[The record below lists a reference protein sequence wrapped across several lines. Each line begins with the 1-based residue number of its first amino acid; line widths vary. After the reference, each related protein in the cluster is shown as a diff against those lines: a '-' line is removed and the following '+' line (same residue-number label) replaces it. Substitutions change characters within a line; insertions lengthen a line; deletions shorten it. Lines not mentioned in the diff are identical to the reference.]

1 MKALK
6 FILPLAAIM
15 AVSAEEAD
23 AQFLDRLKDRAVNT
37 AKDNIEN
44 RVGNATNKAIDNA
57 LDGDHSKKN
66 KKDKNNNQ
74 SNEDYSDNQE
84 PETNNQPVPDSEP
97 KRADNT
103 MEYSKSDFV
112 PGDEII
118 YEDLVIGEQ
127 LGEFPSRWDLVRGN
141 AEIAKLNGE
150 TVIAMSHDDSW
161 ITPLMKD
168 GSRNY
173 LGDVFTLEFDM
184 LYDNSNQ
191 DGGPS
196 IEIDIMNQDYDA
208 DSELFTFHF
217 WQSGET
223 QQIQCDYV
231 RPNSERYDYKQGT
244 STAENVGPVND
255 GQWHHFALSF
265 NKRAIKFYVDGRRII
280 NIPNAKSGA
289 GWFTLYNGK
298 ANTERSTFV
307 RNVRIAKGAV
317 PLYNRLETDG
327 KIITYGIT
335 FATGKADLKPES
347 MTEITRIANL
357 MKEKPEL
364 KFEVQ
369 GHCDNQGSDA
379 VNDPLS
385 QKRAEAIVAAL
396 VKQGIAA
403 NRLTAVGKG
412 SHTPIADN
420 STDEGRAKNR
430 RVEFV
435 KK

>member
-1 MKALK
+1 MKGYQI
-6 FILPLAAIM
+6 ILPLAAVM
-15 AVSAEEAD
+15 AMSADSAN
-23 AQFLDRLKDRAVNT
+23 AQFLDRLKDRAVNA

-44 RVGNATNKAIDNA
+44 RVHNKTNEVIDNA
-57 LDGDHSKKN
+57 LDGN
-66 KKDKNNNQ
+66 GTRNNGNRNSNVSEEQ
-74 SNEDYSDNQE
+74 DTNEDYNNNE
-84 PETNNQPVPDSEP
+84 PSNP
-97 KRADNT
+97 KPKKADNT
-103 MEYSKSDFV
+103 MEYAKSDFV

-118 YEDLVIGEQ
+118 YEDLVVGEQ
-127 LGEFPSRWDLVRGN
+127 VGEFPSRWDLVRGN

-150 TVIAMSHDDSW
+150 TVIAMSYNDSW

-184 LYDNSNQ
+184 LYDNTDQN
-191 DGGPS
+191 GGPS
-196 IEIDIMNQDYDA
+196 IEIDIMNQDYEA
-208 DSELFTFHF
+208 DYELFTVHF

-223 QQIQCDYV
+223 QQIICDYT
-231 RPNSERYDYKQGT
+231 RPNSESYDSREG
-244 STAENVGPVND
+244 SAIAENVGPVND

-265 NKRAIKFYVDGRRII
+265 NKRAIKFYVDGRRIV

-289 GWFTLYNGK
+289 GWFTIYNGN

-307 RNVRIAKGAV
+307 KNVRIAKGAV

-335 FATGKADLKPES
+335 FAPGKADLKPES
-347 MTEITRIANL
+347 MTEISRIATL
-357 MKEKPEL
+357 MKENPSI

-385 QKRAEAIVAAL
+385 QKRAEAIVSAL
-396 VKQGIAA
+396 VSQGIDKS
-403 NRLTAVGKG
+403 RLSAVGKG

>member
-1 MKALK
+1 MKAYQL
-6 FILPLAAIM
+6 ILPLAAIM
-15 AVSAEEAD
+15 ALSAENAD
-23 AQFLDRLKDRAVNT
+23 AQFLDRLKDKAVNT

-57 LDGDHSKKN
+57 LDGDHGKKN
-66 KKDKNNNQ
+66 KKDKNNQ
-74 SNEDYSDNQE
+74 SKEDYSDNQDE
-84 PETNNQPVPDSEP
+84 PQNNSQPVPDTEP
-97 KRADNT
+97 KKADIT

-118 YEDLVIGEQ
+118 YEDLVVGEQ
-127 LGEFPSRWDLVRGN
+127 VGEFPSRWDLVRGN

-184 LYDNSNQ
+184 LYDNTDQ

-196 IEIDIMNQDYDA
+196 IEIDIMHPDYNA
-208 DSELFTFHF
+208 DQELFSFHF

-223 QQIQCDYV
+223 QQINCDYT
-231 RPNSERYDYKQGT
+231 RPNSESYDSKDG
-244 STAENVGPVND
+244 SATAENVGPVND

-298 ANTERSTFV
+298 ANTDRSTFV
-307 RNVRIAKGAV
+307 KNVRIAKGAV

-327 KIITYGIT
+327 KIVTYGIT

-347 MTEITRIANL
+347 MTEIARIAKL
-357 MKEKPEL
+357 MQEKPEL